1 MGANRSQRT
10 SIAQTGSRR
19 TEPPRQGHLHGPS
32 VKLDHRINAVRNDL
46 ADIALADRIIAPR
59 YVLPLPMQCAANVAM
74 LRGAPDPAATA
85 TSALLYG
92 EAFAVFDIDNGW
104 AWGQCAH
111 DGYVG
116 YIEAAALAAAALP
129 ATHRVSA
136 PSALVFSRP
145 DIKAPVL
152 TDLPLGA
159 RLAATDHDEKFIAAA
174 GGFIHRRH
182 VAALDAFAPDALEVA
197 RQFIGTPYLWGG
209 RSRAG
214 IDCSGLVQV
223 ALMAAG
229 QPAPRDSDLQA
240 QGIGD
245 AVALADRAP
254 GDLLFIP
261 GHVGFIDH
269 GDRLLHANAFW
280 MRTVSE
286 PLADMLARLPEGSVI
301 TLRRP
306 RKNRP

>member
-10 SIAQTGSRR
+10 STPRTGS
-19 TEPPRQGHLHGPS
+19 PPTGSPHQGHLRGPS
-32 VKLDHRINAVRNDL
+32 QTLDHRIHVIRSDL
-46 ADIALADRIIAPR
+46 ADIALADRVIAPR
-59 YVLPLPMQCAANVAM
+59 YARPLPMQGATAVAM
-74 LRGAPDPAATA
+74 LRGAPEAAATA

-92 EAFAVFDIDNGW
+92 EAFAVFDIDNDW

-116 YIEAAALAAAALP
+116 YVEAAALTAAAAP

-145 DIKAPVL
+145 DIKAPIVA
-152 TDLPLGA
+152 DLPLGA
-159 RLAATDHDEKFIAAA
+159 LLAAAEHDEKFIAAA

-182 VAALDAFAPDALEVA
+182 VASLGDFASDALEVA
-197 RQFIGTPYLWGG
+197 RPFIGTPYLWGG

-214 IDCSGLVQV
+214 VDCSGLVQV

-229 QPAPRDSDLQA
+229 QPVPRDSDLQA
-240 QGIGD
+240 QAIGD

-261 GHVGFIDH
+261 GHVGFIDY
-269 GDRLLHANAFW
+269 GDRLLHANAYW

-286 PLADMLARLPEGSVI
+286 PLADMLARLPADAVA

-306 RKNRP
+306 RKNQP

>member
-1 MGANRSQRT
+1 MDAKRSQRT
-10 SIAQTGSRR
+10 STAQTGSRR
-19 TEPPRQGHLHGPS
+19 AEPPRQGHLHGPS
-32 VKLDHRINAVRNDL
+32 VALDRRIHAVRNDL
-46 ADIALADRIIAPR
+46 ADIALADRVIAPR
-59 YVLPLPMQCAANVAM
+59 YARPLPMQCVTAVAM
-74 LRGAPDPAATA
+74 LRGAPEAAATA

-116 YIEAAALAAAALP
+116 YVEATALSEAAAA

-136 PSALVFSRP
+136 PWALVFSRP

-159 RLAATDHDEKFIAAA
+159 LLVAADHDEKFIAAA

-182 VAALDAFAPDALEVA
+182 VAALGEIAPDALEVA

-214 IDCSGLVQV
+214 IDCSGLAQV

-229 QPAPRDSDLQA
+229 QPTPRDSDQQA

-245 AVALADRAP
+245 AVALSGRAP

-280 MRTVSE
+280 MATVSE
-286 PLADMLARLPEGSVI
+286 PLADVLARLPAGTVT

-306 RKNRP
+306 RKIQR

>member
-1 MGANRSQRT
+1 M
-10 SIAQTGSRR
+10 
-19 TEPPRQGHLHGPS
+19 
-32 VKLDHRINAVRNDL
+32 KLDHRINAVRNDL
-46 ADIALADRIIAPR
+46 ADIALADRVIAPR
-59 YVLPLPMQCAANVAM
+59 YVQPLPMHCATAVAM
-74 LRGAPDPAATA
+74 LRGAPDTAATA

-116 YIEAAALAAAALP
+116 YVEAAALTADALP

-136 PSALVFSRP
+136 PSALVFSRA

-152 TDLPLGA
+152 ADLPLGA
-159 RLAATDHDEKFIAAA
+159 LLAAADHDEKFIAAA
-174 GGFIHRRH
+174 DGFIHRRH
-182 VAALDAFAPDALEVA
+182 VAALSDFAPDALEVA

-229 QPAPRDSDLQA
+229 QFAPRDSDQQA

-269 GDRLLHANAFW
+269 DDRLLHANAFW
-280 MRTVSE
+280 MRTASE
-286 PLADMLARLPEGSVI
+286 PLADMLARLPEGTVI
-301 TLRRP
+301 SLRRP
-306 RKNRP
+306 GKNQP

>member
-74 LRGAPDPAATA
+74 LRGAPDRAATA

-116 YIEAAALAAAALP
+116 YVDAGALSAAAAA
-129 ATHRVSA
+129 ATHRISA
-136 PSALVFSRP
+136 PWALVFARA
-145 DIKAPVL
+145 DIKSPTMA
-152 TDLPLGA
+152 DLPLGA
-159 RLAATDHDEKFIAAA
+159 LLVAAEHDEKFVAAA

-182 VAALDAFAPDALEVA
+182 VAPLGEFAPDALEVA
-197 RQFIGTPYLWGG
+197 RQFTGTPYLWGG

-229 QPAPRDSDLQA
+229 QPAPRDSDQQA

-269 GDRLLHANAFW
+269 GDRLLHANAHW
-280 MRTVSE
+280 MATVSE
-286 PLADMLARLPEGSVI
+286 PLADVLARLPAGTVI
-301 TLRRP
+301 TSRRP
-306 RKNRP
+306 RINQP

>member
-1 MGANRSQRT
+1 MGTKRIQKASRPRDSSTRT
-10 SIAQTGSRR
+10 AA
-19 TEPPRQGHLHGPS
+19 PRQGHLRGPS
-32 VKLDHRINAVRNDL
+32 VTLDHRIHAVRSDL
-46 ADIALADRIIAPR
+46 ADIALADRVIAPR
-59 YVLPLPMQCAANVAM
+59 YVQPLPMQCAANVAM
-74 LRGAPDPAATA
+74 LHGAPDPAATA

-116 YIEAAALAAAALP
+116 YVEAAALTEAAAP

-136 PSALVFSRP
+136 PSALVFSRA

-152 TDLPLGA
+152 ADLPLGA
-159 RLAATDHDEKFIAAA
+159 LLAAADHDEKFIAAA

-182 VAALDAFAPDALEVA
+182 VAPLGEFAPDALEVA
-197 RQFIGTPYLWGG
+197 RQFTGTPYLWGG

-240 QGIGD
+240 QRIGD

-280 MRTVSE
+280 MATVSE